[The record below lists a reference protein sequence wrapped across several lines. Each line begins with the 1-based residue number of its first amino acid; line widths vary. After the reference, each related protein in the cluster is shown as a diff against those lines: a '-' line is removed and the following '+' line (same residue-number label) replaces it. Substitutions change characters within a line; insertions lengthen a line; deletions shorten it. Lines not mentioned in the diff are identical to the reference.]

1 MKNRSRTILCSLAA
15 LLGLAIPGYATPSLK
30 IGDPAP
36 KLQVSKWVQGDP
48 VSDFATGKVY
58 VVEFWATWCGPCRA
72 SIPHLNALY
81 QQYKDKVTVIGQDV
95 WENDESD
102 VAPFVKK
109 MGSNMT
115 YSVALDDKSHD
126 SKGAMAASWMDAAGR
141 DGIPSAFIVNQE
153 GRIAWIGHPMEMTAK
168 LWDDILSGH
177 YDVTRAAADYD
188 KAQADQKRMQQFEMK
203 LRAAVQNEKWDQ
215 ANSILDEIEKA
226 DPENATSA
234 ELMRFQILLAQK
246 KYDDAYKLAQSVS
259 DAHPDELQVQAT
271 LAQTIISQ
279 PGLEKRDTKLAEKLA
294 ERANKASAG
303 KEPVVLDLLARAQFM
318 NDQKKEAIATEQ
330 KALDA
335 AEPGQQADVIK
346 ANLKSYQDGKL
357 PGAQD

>member
-1 MKNRSRTILCSLAA
+1 MKNVVRTILCSLAG
-15 LLGLAIPGYATPSLK
+15 LIGLANPAYAAPSLK

-36 KLQVSKWVQGDP
+36 KLQVSQWVQGDP
-48 VSDFATGKVY
+48 VTDFATGKVY

-95 WENDESD
+95 WEQDESD
-102 VAPFVKK
+102 VVPFVKK

-115 YSVALDDKSHD
+115 YRVALDDKTQD
-126 SKGAMAASWMDAAGR
+126 KKGAMAATWMDAAGR

-153 GRIAWIGHPMEMTAK
+153 GHIAWIGHPMEMTAK
-168 LWDDILSGH
+168 LWDDVLSGH
-177 YDVTRAAADYD
+177 YDVTKAAADYD
-188 KAQADQKRMQQFEMK
+188 KAQADQKHLQELTAK
-203 LRAAVQNEKWDQ
+203 LEAAFQSEKWDQ
-215 ANSILDEIEKA
+215 ANAVLDEIEKA

-234 ELMRFQILLAQK
+234 EVMRFQILLAQK
-246 KYDDAYKLAQSVS
+246 KYDDAYKLAQSIS
-259 DAHPDELQVQAT
+259 DAHPDELPVQAT
-271 LAQTIISQ
+271 LAHTIISQ
-279 PGLEKRDTKLAEKLA
+279 PGLEKRDTGLAEKLA
-294 ERANKASAG
+294 ERANSASAG

-318 NDQKKEAIATEQ
+318 NGKKKDAIATEQ